1 MKGISHY
8 YELVMSFIFGATRSQ
23 ERFSDRDGL
32 LSYATEWHAAIIG
45 LFTALSLGL
54 PGLALIVVTALGLK
68 RWKQISNRKAV
79 KELRKEPWYG
89 IGAGGVGY
97 LGNHFLGLP
106 NVGEVLLMILF

>member
-1 MKGISHY
+1 MIPSLDPVA
-8 YELVMSFIFGATRSQ
+8 EFLAGADAAS
-23 ERFSDRDGL
+23 ESGSERDGL